1 MAKEPKMLFLKY
13 TTFFFANIVVSSLK
27 YQVIRKSVEEFQVLL
42 TFDESS
48 SVLLI
53 FFNQSVQSDEAWKNL
68 KKK

>member
-1 MAKEPKMLFLKY
+1 M
-13 TTFFFANIVVSSLK
+13 
-27 YQVIRKSVEEFQVLL
+27 VLL

-68 KKK
+68 KKNKKNAVIIAEKVGQKKLSRKITKKKFGC